1 MNDVVTVSV
10 HKAQVVEAVVTAGSR
25 AFVALH
31 LNKATDRRSQSRSG
45 DAHAP
50 APGAVGVDV
59 FSVSV

>member
-10 HKAQVVEAVVTAGSR
+10 HQAQVVEAVVIAGSG

-31 LNKATDRRSQSRSG
+31 LKATDRRSQSRSG
-45 DAHAP
+45 DARAP
-50 APGAVGVDV
+50 APGAIRVDV